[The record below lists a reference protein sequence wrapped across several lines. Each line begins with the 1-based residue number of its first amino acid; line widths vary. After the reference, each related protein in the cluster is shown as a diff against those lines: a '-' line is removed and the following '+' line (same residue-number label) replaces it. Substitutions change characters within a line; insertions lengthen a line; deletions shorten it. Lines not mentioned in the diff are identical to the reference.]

1 MIVRFILSA
10 LGSLWLLAGILAL
23 TVAATTPRDPKG
35 PPLPDLDAAQWVM
48 IAWYSIAIVLLGPM
62 GLSRA
67 IDNRDERRRK
77 IEADSSKPRAPGGNV

>member
-1 MIVRFILSA
+1 MTVWRFLISA

-23 TVAATTPRDPKG
+23 AVAATTPRDPKG

-48 IAWYSIAIVLLGPM
+48 LVWYSIAIVLLGPM

-77 IEADSSKPRAPGGNV
+77 IEADSRKARGV